1 MKNFLQTL
9 FLLYGVYALTAFLF
23 LWIDGL
29 LAMMFI
35 LLGVGTSVILLT
47 IKRKDTEQWQ
57 CDFTQKHFYISPLLK
72 ILGVYFIYVLISTV
86 ISLFAVFMF
95 DFDRQSVSAI
105 QEHISD
111 IAKIIWLLLTVGV
124 IIKLAMDSI
133 KKT

>member
-57 CDFTQKHFYISPLLK
+57 CDFTQKHFYISLCL
-72 ILGVYFIYVLISTV
+72 
-86 ISLFAVFMF
+86 
-95 DFDRQSVSAI
+95 
-105 QEHISD
+105 
-111 IAKIIWLLLTVGV
+111 
-124 IIKLAMDSI
+124 
-133 KKT
+133 